1 VIHATAIV
9 EPGAKLGAGCEI
21 HAYAIVKR
29 HAVLGERVVVHPF
42 AVVGGDP
49 QYLKFDSSL
58 ATEVRVG
65 AGTVI
70 REHVTLNRSIH
81 AGGFTSIGENCF
93 SDGELPC
100 RARLRA
106 RRPGDS
112 CDNAMLGRSCRG
124 GRANVCRRRRG
135 HPSYCRIGEGVMVAG
150 NASITR
156 DLPISRWS
164 PSATK

>member
-1 VIHATAIV
+1 LKDPSWICRSAANRKVQAARQDHATAIV

-21 HAYAIVKR
+21 HAYRSSSATPCS
-29 HAVLGERVVVHPF
+29 ASAWVHPF

-49 QYLKFDSSL
+49 QYLNSTRPL

-70 REHVTLNRSIH
+70 RETSRSIARH
-81 AGGFTSIGENCF
+81 AGGFTSIVENCF

-112 CDNAMLGRSCRG
+112 ANNAMLG
-124 GRANVCRRRRG
+124 G
-135 HPSYCRIGEGVMVAG
+135 HVEAARTRLSAAAR
-150 NASITR
+150 ASINTVA
-156 DLPISRWS
+156 
-164 PSATK
+164 SARA